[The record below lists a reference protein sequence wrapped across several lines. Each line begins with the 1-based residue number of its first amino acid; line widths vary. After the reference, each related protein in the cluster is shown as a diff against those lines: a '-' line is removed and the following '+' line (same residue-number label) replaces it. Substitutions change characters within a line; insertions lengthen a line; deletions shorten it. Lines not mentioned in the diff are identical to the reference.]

1 MRNVGEAWNG
11 IHMGLC
17 CANPSL
23 SVKMAPKLRNFGAK
37 DKQLSGYY
45 DQNEAWA
52 WIWFAAKLFQRPNQ
66 LIRKVYRTWEGL
78 INMSLLSHDT
88 HSYPAGAQSR

>member
-23 SVKMAPKLRNFGAK
+23 SVKMAPKLRNFVAK
-37 DKQLSGYY
+37 DMQLSGYY
-45 DQNEAWA
+45 DKNEAWA
-52 WIWFAAKLFQRPNQ
+52 
-66 LIRKVYRTWEGL
+66 
-78 INMSLLSHDT
+78 
-88 HSYPAGAQSR
+88 